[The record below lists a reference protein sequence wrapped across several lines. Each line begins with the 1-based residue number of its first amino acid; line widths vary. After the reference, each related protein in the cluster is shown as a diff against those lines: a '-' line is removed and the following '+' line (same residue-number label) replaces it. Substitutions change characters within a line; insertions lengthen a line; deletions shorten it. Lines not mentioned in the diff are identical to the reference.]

1 MNYTRK
7 LLFLDVKFS
16 IVALKSLL
24 SEKILQW
31 TKLSGKVRTEKPI
44 MLGLFYI
51 SGQSGF
57 LNFPQKNSISD
68 YFFINT
74 YIYPM
79 IYLNISFHWFPNAAN
94 SIINLLL
101 FLY

>member
-31 TKLSGKVRTEKPI
+31 TKLSGKVRREKPI
-44 MLGLFYI
+44 MLRLFYI

-57 LNFPQKNSISD
+57 PNFRKKTSISD
-68 YFFINT
+68 YFSYGHT
-74 YIYPM
+74 YYRYYSI
-79 IYLNISFHWFPNAAN
+79 FPKLPIRT
-94 SIINLLL
+94 SVV
-101 FLY
+101 FL